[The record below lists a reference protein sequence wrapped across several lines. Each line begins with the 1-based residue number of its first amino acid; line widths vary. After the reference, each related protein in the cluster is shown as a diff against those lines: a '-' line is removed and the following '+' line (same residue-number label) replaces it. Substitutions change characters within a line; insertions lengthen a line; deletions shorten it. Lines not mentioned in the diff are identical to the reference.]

1 MSKSR
6 RTTMEK
12 EYGTKNKKV
21 RRELPSLQH
30 LENVQPLVL
39 DQDLQLHW
47 TLLSASLR
55 GR

>member
-39 DQDLQLHW
+39 DRDLPLPS
-47 TLLSASLR
+47 TLLLASR
-55 GR
+55 RVR

>member
-21 RRELPSLQH
+21 RRELPSLQL

-39 DQDLQLHW
+39 DRDLPLHW
-47 TLLSASLR
+47 TLLSASR
-55 GR
+55 RVR